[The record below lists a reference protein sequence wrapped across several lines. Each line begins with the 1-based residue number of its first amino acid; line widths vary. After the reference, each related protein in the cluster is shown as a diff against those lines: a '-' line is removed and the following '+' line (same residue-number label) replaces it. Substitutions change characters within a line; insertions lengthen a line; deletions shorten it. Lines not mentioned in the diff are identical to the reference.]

1 LWLEIKVEETMSSK
15 MLISCV
21 IILSC
26 FGCASDDESTQV
38 VEDMGSSMTADSGPV
53 TDATASEPDAGTSTT
68 DMETV
73 MADTGGTVPDAG
85 SSELTPVA
93 QAEASAALADAVCEF
108 SQRCQLLELL
118 ELVVNEPCGDFVQK
132 QFEDGTLAA
141 LEADLATG
149 QVQYDGLKMAAC
161 IAELSDSQ
169 CDADLEQLFSTC
181 DSAFVGQVPQGEPCR
196 YNQVCQDEQVC
207 VFSDACPGQ
216 CAPAPA
222 AGEACTQSTGCSDD
236 LICHDQICKAPLN
249 QGSTC
254 DDDGVPC
261 AAGLFCKTNLILGS
275 SSCGTL
281 NTNPVGRGQTC
292 DLNGGPFCT
301 SGLSCVFQDSFIP
314 RIPEF
319 KCLEEVSADA
329 TCFAGAPDQ
338 CPDGYFCDG
347 LNLDDL
353 SNLDIEGSCI
363 ALPNDG
369 EACAESLV
377 GEVCNRGL
385 VCSNGLC
392 TPRARISGAC
402 TSDAAC
408 YSDTCSN
415 DICTR
420 PQDATCQ

>member
-1 LWLEIKVEETMSSK
+1 V
-15 MLISCV
+15 LIV
-21 IILSC
+21 SC
-26 FGCASDDESTQV
+26 FGCASDEASTQA
-38 VEDMGSSMTADSGPV
+38 VEDMGPSTIVDSGEV
-53 TDATASEPDAGTSTT
+53 TDSATIESDAGTSVT
-68 DMETV
+68 DMDAMLPE
-73 MADTGGTVPDAG
+73 MDASAPDSG
-85 SSELTPVA
+85 PIELTPVT
-93 QAEASAALADAVCEF
+93 QAEASAALADAVCAF
-108 SQRCQLLELL
+108 SDRCQLLELL
-118 ELVVNEPCGDFVQK
+118 ELVVNESCGDFVQN

-141 LEADLATG
+141 LETELAAG
-149 QVQYDGLKMAAC
+149 QVLYDGLKMAAC
-161 IAELSDSQ
+161 IADLSDTQ
-169 CDADLEQLFSTC
+169 CDVDLDQLFSTC
-181 DSAFVGQVPQGEPCR
+181 DSAFVGQVPQGEPCE

-261 AAGLFCKTNLILGS
+261 AAGLFCKANLLTGT
-275 SSCGTL
+275 SSCDTL
-281 NTNPVGRGQTC
+281 NTNPVSRGQTC

-301 SGLSCVFQDSFIP
+301 SGLSCVAQPAGFSIP
-314 RIPEF
+314 GLPSIPEF
-319 KCLEEVSADA
+319 KCLEEVSADD

-338 CPDGYFCDG
+338 CPDGYFCNG
-347 LNLDDL
+347 FDL
-353 SNLDIEGSCI
+353 EDFTDLDIEGNCV

-385 VCSNGLC
+385 VCSNGQC
-392 TPRARISGAC
+392 TPRARIDGAC
-402 TSDAAC
+402 TSDVAC

-415 DICTR
+415 DMCTR